1 MKYWLGIDLGG
12 TNIATGVVDENYNI
26 VGRGKVKTGA
36 GRPVEEIADD
46 IAKAVFMAID
56 DAKVDKNDIVAM
68 GIGSPGAIIPETG
81 VVATAENMG
90 FSNTP
95 LCDMLKE
102 RTGFDFYIENDANAA
117 AYGELLAGAG
127 KGKKNFIAVTLG
139 TGVGGGV
146 IIDGK
151 IFSGF
156 NHTGGELGHTVIIK
170 GGQMCGCGRMG
181 CFETY
186 ASATALVRQ
195 TKAAMTCDRTSVM
208 WKLVD
213 GDLNKVSGRTAFDG
227 MRKGDAT
234 AKRVVDRYIEFL
246 SIGIVNIVNTF
257 QPEMLCIG
265 GGISKE
271 GDNLIVPLM
280 EYVTLERYSKNI
292 EKQTEICVA
301 KLGNDA
307 GIIGAA
313 FLCNLYKKD

>member
-26 VGRGKVKTGA
+26 IGRGKIKTGA
-36 GRPVEEIADD
+36 NRPAEEIADD
-46 IAKAVFMAID
+46 IAKAAFMAID
-56 DAKVDKNDIVAM
+56 DAKIDKNDIVAM
-68 GIGSPGAIIPETG
+68 GIGSPGAIVPETG
-81 VVATAENMG
+81 VVATAENLG
-90 FSNTP
+90 FFNTP
-95 LCDMLKE
+95 LCAMLKE
-102 RTGFDFYIENDANAA
+102 RTGIDFYIENDANAA

-127 KGKKNFIAVTLG
+127 VGKKNFVAVTLG

-170 GGQMCGCGRMG
+170 GGQVCGCGRMG

-195 TKAAMTCDRTSVM
+195 TKAAMNCDRNSIM

-213 GDLNKVSGRTAFDG
+213 GDINKVSGRTAFDG

-246 SIGIVNIVNTF
+246 SIGIVNIVNIF

-313 FLCNLYKKD
+313 FLCNLYKKN